1 MTTKYI
7 SASIP
12 TLKRLPR
19 YLQVLK
25 ALNQE
30 ENMYISATKIAD
42 ELKVDSIQVRKDLQ
56 STGIIGKPKLGF
68 ELKELIQSIESFLNW
83 DNLTDAFLIGVGS
96 LGQALLGYENFK
108 KSGLNIIAGFD
119 IDENLV
125 GKTIRGIN
133 IYNINKVED
142 LIKRMKINVAVIA
155 LPANNVNII
164 VEKIVEAGITAIW
177 NFAPVH
183 INTNEDVIIENVNL
197 TQSLAVLTHK
207 INERKNKDGG
217 TK

>member
-119 IDENLV
+119 IDEKLV

-155 LPANNVNII
+155 LPANNVNMI